1 MSTASQAPAR
11 MAMMLRHH
19 LRNSIGSTCSILG
32 RQCSSSTSPG
42 AYGVIATT
50 YNPGAANAGPA
61 VMDNLMR
68 QTTSHDAYNAPMIQR
83 GEYNRVFGIHNC
95 SSLYAVSASFEACK
109 DAFCKPSKGAFTP
122 DRARWYSAAAAAAA
136 NVEVPS
142 MGDSI
147 TEGAIASVLKS
158 VGDSVEV
165 DEIICQIETD
175 KVTIDVKAPVSGVL
189 KEILVKEEDTVVVGQ
204 TVATVEE
211 GAVSGMFVYLMINI
225 CKVSF
230 YKGS

>member
-1 MSTASQAPAR
+1 
-11 MAMMLRHH
+11 
-19 LRNSIGSTCSILG
+19 
-32 RQCSSSTSPG
+32 
-42 AYGVIATT
+42 
-50 YNPGAANAGPA
+50 
-61 VMDNLMR
+61 
-68 QTTSHDAYNAPMIQR
+68 
-83 GEYNRVFGIHNC
+83 
-95 SSLYAVSASFEACK
+95 
-109 DAFCKPSKGAFTP
+109 
-122 DRARWYSAAAAAAA
+122 
-136 NVEVPS
+136 